1 MISTTA
7 RCSALALGLG
17 LGLFAACQSPKAE
30 APDPNAVPAEDQP
43 KPYDPRVWDK
53 GEPEPVGSFLA
64 NLDKSM
70 RAWTNLTLT
79 AMTRADRT
87 KARMLQESL
96 MSRVHARQQELVDV
110 LETGPP
116 RNRAI
121 AAGALGFSASK
132 DVLGPLVVA
141 LTDKEADVVQ
151 NAALSLAL
159 LQNPETP
166 MLALLEVMQGSTNG
180 NARANA
186 AYAVRSILEAGGTA
200 DENVIKAARHAL
212 VDEEPF
218 AQAQGALIL
227 AIAKDSE
234 SIPDLGELL
243 QAKSPLVIGA
253 GTQALLALGRGDP
266 KLLGPTARALVTGM
280 GAAAEEQ
287 RPAIQ
292 RALVLLSG
300 HNYEDDLEKWAEWAQ
315 RLP

>member
-7 RCSALALGLG
+7 RCTALALGLG
-17 LGLFAACQSPKAE
+17 LIAACQSTKAGT
-30 APDPNAVPAEDQP
+30 PDAKDAAAENQP
-43 KPYDPRVWDK
+43 KPYDPHVWDQ
-53 GEPEPVGSFLA
+53 GAPEPIGSFLA

-79 AMTRADRT
+79 AQTRAERT

-110 LETGPP
+110 LESGPP

-141 LTDKEADVVQ
+141 LADKEADVVQ
-151 NAALSLAL
+151 NSALSLAL

-166 MLALLEVMQGSTNG
+166 MLALLEVMRGSPNG
-180 NARANA
+180 SARANA
-186 AYAVRSILEAGGTA
+186 AYAVRSVLEAGGTA
-200 DENVIKAARHAL
+200 DENVVKAARHAL

-218 AQAQGALIL
+218 ARAQAALIL
-227 AIAKDSE
+227 AIAKDGE

-253 GTQALLALGRGDP
+253 ATQALLALGRSDP

-280 GAAAEEQ
+280 GTAPEPQ

-292 RALVLLSG
+292 RTLVLLSG
-300 HNYEDDLEKWAEWAQ
+300 HNYEDDLEKWSEWAQ

>member
-1 MISTTA
+1 
-7 RCSALALGLG
+7 
-17 LGLFAACQSPKAE
+17 
-30 APDPNAVPAEDQP
+30 
-43 KPYDPRVWDK
+43 
-53 GEPEPVGSFLA
+53 
-64 NLDKSM
+64 
-70 RAWTNLTLT
+70 
-79 AMTRADRT
+79 
-87 KARMLQESL
+87 MLES
-96 MSRVHARQQELVDV
+96 
-110 LETGPP
+110 GPP

-141 LTDKEADVVQ
+141 LADKEADVVQ

-159 LQNPETP
+159 LQNTETP
-166 MLALLEVMQGSTNG
+166 MLALLEVMQGNTNG

-200 DENVIKAARHAL
+200 DENVIKAARHGL

-218 AQAQGALIL
+218 AQAQSALIL
-227 AIAKDSE
+227 AIAKDGD

-243 QAKSPLVIGA
+243 QAKSPLVMGA

-266 KLLGPTARALVTGM
+266 KLLGPTARAMVTGM
-280 GAAAEEQ
+280 GAATKEQ

-292 RALVLLSG
+292 RAQVLLSG
-300 HNYEDDLEKWAEWAQ
+300 HNYEDDLGKWTEWAQ

>member
-1 MISTTA
+1 MIPTTA
-7 RCSALALGLG
+7 RCIALALG
-17 LGLFAACQSPKAE
+17 LGLFAACQSTEAEIPDEKA
-30 APDPNAVPAEDQP
+30 AAVVDQP
-43 KPYDPRVWDK
+43 IPYDPKVWDK
-53 GEPEPVGSFLA
+53 GEPEPIGSFLA

-79 AMTRADRT
+79 AQTRADRT

-110 LETGPP
+110 LESGPP

-141 LTDKEADVVQ
+141 LTDKESEVVQ

-166 MLALLEVMQGSTNG
+166 MLALLEVLQGSSNG

-186 AYAVRSILEAGGTA
+186 AYAVRSILEAGATA

-227 AIAKDSE
+227 AIAKDGE

-243 QAKSPLVIGA
+243 QAQSPLVIGA
-253 GTQALLALGRGDP
+253 AMQALLALGRGDP

-280 GAAAEEQ
+280 GIATEQQ

-300 HNYEDDLEKWAEWAQ
+300 HNYEYDLEKWTEWSQ